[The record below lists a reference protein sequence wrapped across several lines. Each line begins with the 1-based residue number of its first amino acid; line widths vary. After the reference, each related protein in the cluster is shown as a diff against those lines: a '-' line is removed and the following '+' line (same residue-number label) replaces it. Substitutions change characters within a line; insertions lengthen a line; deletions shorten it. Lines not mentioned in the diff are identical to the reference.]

1 MTITKPTYRQLEGLN
16 QSALKV
22 YDSDP
27 VKFYKEF
34 ILKEQREDTSSPAML
49 LGDLVDFYLLECKGN
64 GADFDLKFDD
74 KYVLFNG
81 SRTTSQVFDLADGG
95 KALV

>member
-49 LGDLVDFYLLECKGN
+49 LGDLVDFYLLEC
-64 GADFDLKFDD
+64 
-74 KYVLFNG
+74 
-81 SRTTSQVFDLADGG
+81 R
-95 KALV
+95 